1 MTKISYFL
9 MHERLRGICD
19 RPEVFH
25 LNQPKNLQGALADLG
40 ELVLQAATNAC
51 LL

>member
-1 MTKISYFL
+1 MILIWEINK
-9 MHERLRGICD
+9 EDICEL
-19 RPEVFH
+19 PLGVFNS
-25 LNQPKNLQGALADLG
+25 NQRKNLQGALADLG